1 MQTLVKRLV
10 SAWRTRTRFGGPS
23 LAASQRRVRHLGS
36 IGLTVAGLLA
46 LNPFLGEHLALESY
60 DTLQRLRPAGWLTP
74 PREVVVIRLD
84 DVSREELGQRRAYV
98 WDRQLH
104 TRLLDQLRLAGSRT
118 VAMDL
123 FFGDEAN
130 GDADFARAI
139 GQHGQVVLGMNLTE
153 DTVGGALDTQHP
165 EPPISLLATNAAQI
179 GLLTVVEGPDGI
191 VRRLLRGRRLRDD
204 RWMPALSLAA
214 AEVEWRLGRATR
226 HLLPDDLWL
235 NYYGPPGETLTEM
248 SYLEA
253 LQPEARERLKDK
265 LVVLGS
271 QFALD
276 FPGAPKDTFPSPW
289 GSNRRKIAGVELHA
303 TALLNLLRGE
313 WLRRAPPLA
322 EWFTVMA
329 FGLLLGRM
337 LPRLR
342 PAIAVAAGM
351 AIAGAVFAG
360 SLTLGW
366 MAHWWWPWL
375 VVVAV
380 QVPLGV
386 AWAWGANLL
395 LLGHEKDLLRHSLTT
410 YLSPHLVE
418 EIVARPESLRR
429 GGEHRQVVILFT
441 DITDFS
447 KIAEHTDPQELVG
460 LLNDYYETAIQ
471 CVHETDGTVLGILGD
486 GLLAVWNAP
495 IDQTFPERRALKSAF
510 SLGQRLRKFEGRPR
524 ILPLR
529 TRVGLHCGVACVGNF
544 GSPEHFAY
552 TAIGDAVN
560 LASRLE
566 GLNKFLGTEILA
578 SRAFHDALGTPGLGR
593 SLGAFRFKGFD
604 QALEVFEMRDDA
616 VHGPWVAEFEQGL
629 QYFIQANFVAAARS
643 FEAAL
648 VVAPGDGA
656 ARFYAARAQELAIRP
671 PGFTGTPIIELGDK

>member
-1 MQTLVKRLV
+1 MAV
-10 SAWRTRTRFGGPS
+10 
-23 LAASQRRVRHLGS
+23 AASRAASRRRMRHLGA
-36 IGLTVAGLLA
+36 IGLTIAGLLA

-60 DTLQRLRPAGWLTP
+60 DALVRLRPVGWM
-74 PREVVVIRLD
+74 EVPKELVVIRLD

-104 TRLLDQLRLAGSRT
+104 TRLIDQLRQAGSRA

-123 FFGDEAN
+123 FFGDEAE
-130 GDADFARAI
+130 GDDAMARAI
-139 GQHGQVVLGMNLTE
+139 GRHGQVVLGMNLTE
-153 DTVGGALDTQHP
+153 GTIGGSLETQHP
-165 EPPISLLATNAAQI
+165 EPPLSLLATNAARV
-179 GLLTVVEGPDGI
+179 GLLTVVEGPDGV
-191 VRRLLRGRRLRDD
+191 VRRLLRGRRLRDE
-204 RWMPALSLAA
+204 RWIPALSLAA
-214 AEVEWRLGRATR
+214 AEVEWAGGRVAR
-226 HLLPDDLWL
+226 RELPEDPWL
-235 NYYGPPGETLTEM
+235 NYYGPPGETLPEM

-253 LQPEARERLKDK
+253 LQPEARERLRDK
-265 LVVLGS
+265 LVVVGAN
-271 QFALD
+271 FALD

-289 GSNRRKIAGVELHA
+289 GANRRKIAGVELHA

-313 WLRRAPPLA
+313 WLRRAPPLV
-322 EWFTVMA
+322 EWFGVMA
-329 FGLLLGRM
+329 SGMLLGWL

-342 PAIAVAAGM
+342 PA
-351 AIAGAVFAG
+351 GAVVAGIGLGLGVLGG
-360 SLTLGW
+360 SLLLGW
-366 MAHWWWPWL
+366 LAHWWWAWL

-380 QVPLGV
+380 QLPLAV

-447 KIAEHTDPQELVG
+447 RIAEHTDPQELVG

-495 IDQTFPERRALKSAF
+495 IDQSHPERRALQSAL
-510 SLGQRLRKFEGRPR
+510 SLGRRLRKFEGRPR

-529 TRVGLHCGVACVGNF
+529 TRVGLHRGIACVGNF

-552 TAIGDAVN
+552 TAIGEAVN

-566 GLNKFLGTEILA
+566 GLNKYLGTEILA
-578 SRAFHDALGTPGLGR
+578 SRSFHEALGETGVGR
-593 SLGAFRFKGFD
+593 GLGAFRFKGFD
-604 QALEVFEMRDDA
+604 QALEVFEMRDETTRGA
-616 VHGPWVAEFEQGL
+616 WSSSFEQGL
-629 QYFIQANFVAAARS
+629 QHFAQANFAAAVRA

-648 VVAPGDGA
+648 AMAPGDGP
-656 ARFYAARAQELAIRP
+656 ARFYAARAQELAARP
-671 PGFTGTPIIELGDK
+671 PGFGGPPVIEMGDK